1 MNETTLSENPS
12 SRPTMKAFAPRT
24 LIRKNGR
31 IGRIISLLMSVKR
44 DTTPRMTTFTV
55 SPYARDRRVAMVS
68 RRMEEERDGDDRV
81 DHYEQC
87 ALVPVA
93 SPIRDDSRDD
103 SRRQGQGRELE
114 DFEVE
119 GHDLRGQERNE
130 NEDRRHEQRDLGRR
144 RRRDGDAQ
152 FHLVPPGHEDRT
164 DAQAHFFE
172 GHAGAD
178 ARG

>member
-1 MNETTLSENPS
+1 
-12 SRPTMKAFAPRT
+12 
-24 LIRKNGR
+24 
-31 IGRIISLLMSVKR
+31 MSVKR

-114 DFEVE
+114 DFEGE
-119 GHDLRGQERNE
+119 GQDVTGQERNE
-130 NEDRRHEQRDLGRR
+130 TETGAKPRLLSSKATPERMPVES
-144 RRRDGDAQ
+144 
-152 FHLVPPGHEDRT
+152 T
-164 DAQAHFFE
+164 YK
-172 GHAGAD
+172 AGITRPMTATTSIVI
-178 ARG
+178 